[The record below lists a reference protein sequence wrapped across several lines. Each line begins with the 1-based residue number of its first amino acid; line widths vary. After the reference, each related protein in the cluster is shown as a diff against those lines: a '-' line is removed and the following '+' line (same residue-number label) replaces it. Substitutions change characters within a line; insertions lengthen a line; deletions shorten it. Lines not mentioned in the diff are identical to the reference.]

1 MQQARTA
8 GWLTPSW
15 NPERKATE
23 SKLQENHE
31 AVAALSP
38 LRGKAE
44 SLLRLQRLSSRT
56 MHRASSD
63 SHQSFA
69 SFGIVRASPSGS
81 AAGLSRYPLGHRVST
96 AQQDEGGH
104 AAQHMPEDRAW
115 ASSTLLSI
123 R

>member
-56 MHRASSD
+56 MHRGK
-63 SHQSFA
+63 FR
-69 SFGIVRASPSGS
+69 FSPKLCFFWNR
-81 AAGLSRYPLGHRVST
+81 LSQP
-96 AQQDEGGH
+96 
-104 AAQHMPEDRAW
+104 
-115 ASSTLLSI
+115 
-123 R
+123 